1 MRKGVVQLTFD
12 KYKIEKIKIILL
24 GIITLT
30 IIFPNIPKFVQANFI
45 FGSLSSR
52 LTVYFIPLLFFL
64 VYLDHTV
71 GALTNKKNLFFRY
84 TFLYFSILSISLLV
98 GLKNYPY
105 YENILSGPVNQ
116 VDKLPFIYGQFSKW
130 GVPVSEKD
138 LLKIWMFARP
148 IKTFLVEYLLTFVFS
163 ISIYECYKKNICQ
176 TIYRFNQAVVLSVLI
191 VLLYSFL
198 DLFYLGGNKFA
209 EYLLRILNPIIH
221 SVCDSGTWWPPLLW
235 NNQLRSVFAEPSYF
249 GIYMAFALPWIWKKI
264 FEYGSRN
271 FYAYFYW
278 GMNFFSIYF
287 LYLSRARTSNILLF
301 GEIVL
306 VSFFVMNYLSNKKN
320 RLLGVILCSIV
331 AIICSVSSINYFAKK
346 STNIKKNITVTDYL
360 DDTVTSLANTDKR
373 SNRSR
378 YSIMIADFRIG
389 LDHPIL
395 GVGIGLRNAYIPEYL
410 PDKEHLSNETKM
422 WIKNQKKKGIMKSG
436 FPKLGEYTSRFA
448 ETGLIGVVLFLIPP
462 IYLLWELFNSVRRKS
477 KVEADSTQEIFFM
490 ISLMGI
496 LASGI
501 GDSLNITYAYWIML
515 GLGYTILRKNREE
528 QHESA

>member
-1 MRKGVVQLTFD
+1 
-12 KYKIEKIKIILL
+12 
-24 GIITLT
+24 
-30 IIFPNIPKFVQANFI
+30 
-45 FGSLSSR
+45 
-52 LTVYFIPLLFFL
+52 
-64 VYLDHTV
+64 
-71 GALTNKKNLFFRY
+71 
-84 TFLYFSILSISLLV
+84 
-98 GLKNYPY
+98 
-105 YENILSGPVNQ
+105 
-116 VDKLPFIYGQFSKW
+116 
-130 GVPVSEKD
+130 
-138 LLKIWMFARP
+138 
-148 IKTFLVEYLLTFVFS
+148 
-163 ISIYECYKKNICQ
+163 
-176 TIYRFNQAVVLSVLI
+176 
-191 VLLYSFL
+191 
-198 DLFYLGGNKFA
+198 
-209 EYLLRILNPIIH
+209 
-221 SVCDSGTWWPPLLW
+221 
-235 NNQLRSVFAEPSYF
+235 
-249 GIYMAFALPWIWKKI
+249 
-264 FEYGSRN
+264 
-271 FYAYFYW
+271 
-278 GMNFFSIYF
+278 
-287 LYLSRARTSNILLF
+287 
-301 GEIVL
+301 
-306 VSFFVMNYLSNKKN
+306 MNYLSNKKN

>member
-1 MRKGVVQLTFD
+1 MKS
-12 KYKIEKIKIILL
+12 KIYCSNKRNYNLLLFIIIIALVFNDIPEILRLNFIAGIMAEKLSIYPIIV
-24 GIITLT
+24 GIIYT
-30 IIFPNIPKFVQANFI
+30 IRNKPKF
-45 FGSLSSR
+45 SLNR
-52 LTVYFIPLLFFL
+52 DKKHFF
-64 VYLDHTV
+64 
-71 GALTNKKNLFFRY
+71 A
-84 TFLYFSILSISLLV
+84 YFSIFFTILLV
-98 GLKNYPY
+98 SLFWGLFNYPY
-105 YENILSGPVNQ
+105 YDVILSGPIDQ
-116 VDKLPFIYGQFSKW
+116 VEKLPYVYNKLYGL
-130 GVPVSEKD
+130 GIPVTKI
-138 LLKIWMFARP
+138 LLLSIWMIARP
-148 IKTFLVEYLLTFVFS
+148 IKSFLILYLLTFCVSFMIYSWYRDNCDEGIHVLTNGVFVTLL
-163 ISIYECYKKNICQ
+163 IICLYGFLDMFYLAGNEYAKN
-176 TIYRFNQAVVLSVLI
+176 VLI
-191 VLLYSFL
+191 H
-198 DLFYLGGNKFA
+198 
-209 EYLLRILNPIIH
+209 LNPIVH
-221 SVCDSGTWWPPLLW
+221 SIKSGGTWWPPLLW
-235 NNQLRSVFAEPSYF
+235 NNQLRSIFAEPSYV
-249 GIYMAFALPWIWKKI
+249 GIYMAFGLPFLWMRLFLGKGKRPYLF
-264 FEYGSRN
+264 FEWLIN
-271 FYAYFYW
+271 FIC
-278 GMNFFSIYF
+278 MFFLF
-287 LYLSRARTSNILLF
+287 LTKARTATVLLF
-301 GEIVL
+301 GIL
-306 VSFFVMNYLSNKKN
+306 TLLILLCLLYLPFKKKQM
-320 RLLGVILCSIV
+320 LG
-331 AIICSVSSINYFAKK
+331 IICCCGLAFLFSLGFLNYIAVKRQNEVSV
-346 STNIKKNITVTDYL
+346 VTASGYL
-360 DDTVTSLANTDKR
+360 EDTVGSLSDIDKR